1 MKFETFKSVVAS
13 APLVSIDLV
22 VRNQAGQVLP
32 GLRNNRP
39 ARGYWFVPGG
49 RIRKDERV
57 VDALDRLVFG
67 ELGVETK
74 QDQARF
80 LGVYQHFYDDN
91 FSGTDFSTH
100 YVVLGYQL
108 ILNIELESL
117 PDDQYRD
124 YRWFTIDELMTSDR
138 VHQYTKDY
146 FLM

>member
-100 YVVLGYQL
+100 LV
-108 ILNIELESL
+108 
-117 PDDQYRD
+117 
-124 YRWFTIDELMTSDR
+124 R
-138 VHQYTKDY
+138 VSTDTEY
-146 FLM
+146 